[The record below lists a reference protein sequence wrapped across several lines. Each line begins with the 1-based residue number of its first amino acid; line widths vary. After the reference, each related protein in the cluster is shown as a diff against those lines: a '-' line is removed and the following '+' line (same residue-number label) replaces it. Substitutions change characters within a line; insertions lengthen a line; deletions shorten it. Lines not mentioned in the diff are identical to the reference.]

1 MELNRIF
8 LNLRVSPLAGEAAHA
23 AARAG
28 FLRWSLSLPDDS
40 DVRSEA
46 RLAIA
51 WIENQIGST
60 PASRAFEG
68 YLQQAA
74 TPITL
79 TPRRRNRS
87 RQMARLH

>member
-51 WIENQIGST
+51 WIESQIGST

-74 TPITL
+74 TPITMS
-79 TPRRRNRS
+79 PRRRARS
-87 RQMARLH
+87 RQRARLH